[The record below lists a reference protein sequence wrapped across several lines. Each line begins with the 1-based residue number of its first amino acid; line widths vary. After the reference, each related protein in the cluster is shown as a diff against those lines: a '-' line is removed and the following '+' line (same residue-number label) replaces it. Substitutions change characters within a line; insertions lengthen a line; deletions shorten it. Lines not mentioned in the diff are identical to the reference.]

1 MTLFKALEIGD
12 WFLWEA
18 PHKKENSIYAIKVE
32 ELETETYIINAI
44 SLDSAT
50 PLHFA
55 PSDKVIKIK
64 KLCLDNF
71 VDI

>member
-1 MTLFKALEIGD
+1 MIFAALEKGD

-32 ELETETYIINAI
+32 YMETEEYVISAI
-44 SLDSAT
+44 CLKTGT
-50 PLHFA
+50 PLHFT
-55 PSDKVIKIK
+55 STDKVIKIK